1 MDRNARILDLVAP
14 DARVLEVGPS
24 FSPILP
30 KASGRE
36 VYTLDHADA
45 DELKAKYAG
54 HGVDL
59 ARIEPVDFVWR
70 GGPVHEAVPS
80 ALHGSFDAMI
90 LSHVLEHSPDP
101 IGLLKSAAV
110 LLRDGG
116 VLSLANPDKRYCFD
130 ALKPVTGLGEWI
142 EAHVEGRQRHGVRT
156 LYEQSVV
163 SVKNG
168 EAIGWPS
175 TAPPSDLRWVETGF
189 DWPRP
194 AAPDA
199 PYVDCHASYFT
210 PASFEL
216 LVFEGGQ
223 LGLIEFEVA
232 KTFPTAGF
240 EFFVTLRKAQPAR
253 LTDEAIAVRR
263 MELHRRIMA
272 ELREQIDGWLGPAV
286 ASTPVREAAA
296 ADPAPRPEPLV
307 PITAVEPVAA
317 VDAALP
323 RRSWVKGPAKRLMR
337 RLRRRLSH

>member
-1 MDRNARILDLVAP
+1 MDRNARILALVAP

-30 KASGRE
+30 KASGRD
-36 VYTLDHADA
+36 VLTLDHADA

-59 ARIEPVDFVWR
+59 DRIEPVDFVWR
-70 GGPVHEAVPS
+70 GGPVHEAVP
-80 ALHGSFDAMI
+80 AELHGRFDAMI

-110 LLRDGG
+110 LLREGG

-130 ALKPVTGLGEWI
+130 ALKPVTGAGEWI

-156 LYEQSVV
+156 LFEQSVV

-168 EAIGWPS
+168 EAIAWPS
-175 TAPPSDLRWVETGF
+175 AAPPSDLRWVEAGF

-194 AAPDA
+194 PGPDA

-210 PASFEL
+210 PSSFEL
-216 LVFEGGQ
+216 LVFECGQ

-232 KTFPTAGF
+232 QSFPTEGF
-240 EFFVTLRKAQPAR
+240 EFFVTLRKVRPMRLPDAELAAR
-253 LTDEAIAVRR
+253 RLA
-263 MELHRRIMA
+263 LHRRVMA
-272 ELREQIDGWLGPAV
+272 ELRDQIDAWLGPAAPSQAPTPQPPTPEPVVESV
-286 ASTPVREAAA
+286 AAPAA
-296 ADPAPRPEPLV
+296 PAPARPS
-307 PITAVEPVAA
+307 
-317 VDAALP
+317 
-323 RRSWVKGPAKRLMR
+323 RFKGPLKRMVR
-337 RLRRRLSH
+337 RLTGRPSR

>member
-1 MDRNARILDLVAP
+1 MDRNARMLALVAA

-30 KASGRE
+30 KASGRD
-36 VYTLDHADA
+36 VFTLDHADA

-59 ARIEPVDFVWR
+59 DRIEPVDFVWR
-70 GGPVHEAVPS
+70 GGPVHAAVPS
-80 ALHGSFDAMI
+80 ALHGGFDAMI

-101 IGLLKSAAV
+101 IGMLKSAAV

-130 ALKPVTGLGEWI
+130 ALKPVTGVGEWI

-156 LYEQSVV
+156 LFEQSVV

-168 EAIGWPS
+168 EAIAWPS
-175 TAPPSDLRWVETGF
+175 AAPPSDLRWVEAGF

-194 AAPDA
+194 PAPDA

-216 LVFEGGQ
+216 LIFEAGQ
-223 LGLIEFEVA
+223 LGLIDFEVA
-232 KTFPTAGF
+232 RTFPTEGF
-240 EFFVTLRKAQPAR
+240 EFFVTLRKVRPMRLADAELAAR
-253 LTDEAIAVRR
+253 RLA
-263 MELHRRIMA
+263 LHRRVMA
-272 ELREQIDGWLGPAV
+272 ELRDQIDAWLGPAV
-286 ASTPVREAAA
+286 ATTPPVPEAM
-296 ADPAPRPEPLV
+296 D
-307 PITAVEPVAA
+307 
-317 VDAALP
+317 DAAPSSDAPTPIAASGPGAPDAAPLQ
-323 RRSWVKGPAKRLMR
+323 RRSWVKGPVKRLVR
-337 RLRRRLSH
+337 RLRRRLSR